1 MGSAKTWIDW
11 GVLAVCMIAALALA
25 FIGINTLEATDWMQS
40 TREHA
45 AIGVLLVITVVA
57 AVNCA
62 FLLGAALCKQRR
74 DRRLGL
80 TP

>member
-25 FIGINTLEATDWMQS
+25 FLGINALESTYWMQS

-45 AIGVLLVITVVA
+45 AVGVLLVIAVVA

-62 FLLGAALCKQRR
+62 FLLGAAVCKLRR
-74 DRRLGL
+74 DRRLGRA
-80 TP
+80 